1 MFQNPDPGR
10 DMLPAGMPAS
20 AGALI
25 DRAGLKGHRIGGAE
39 ISTVHANFF
48 VNTGGATAQDV
59 KRLAETARAA
69 VRDRFG
75 IELRD
80 EVVFLGHF

>member
-1 MFQNPDPGR
+1 V
-10 DMLPAGMPAS
+10 PAS

-25 DRAGLKGHRIGGAE
+25 DRAGLKGHRVGGAS

-48 VNTGGATAQDV
+48 VNDGSATARDIFL
-59 KRLAETARAA
+59 LAEAARAA

-75 IELRD
+75 VTLRN
-80 EVVFLGHF
+80 EVVFLGF